1 MLQNQVV
8 KWANSLNPLPNK
20 LLLDWVGAGQRIS
33 CLLNARRMLKHSLV
47 EQAFRVLNH
56 MNALLLRVCNVD
68 LGIRALINNLAHLLA
83 IGMVRFELVILQKL
97 LLLSFFWR
105 RFQQLVKVNQMR
117 LRLNYLIEFLQEI
130 LWQGLLLI

>member
-1 MLQNQVV
+1 
-8 KWANSLNPLPNK
+8 
-20 LLLDWVGAGQRIS
+20 
-33 CLLNARRMLKHSLV
+33 MLKHSLV

-97 LLLSFFWR
+97 LLLSFFRR